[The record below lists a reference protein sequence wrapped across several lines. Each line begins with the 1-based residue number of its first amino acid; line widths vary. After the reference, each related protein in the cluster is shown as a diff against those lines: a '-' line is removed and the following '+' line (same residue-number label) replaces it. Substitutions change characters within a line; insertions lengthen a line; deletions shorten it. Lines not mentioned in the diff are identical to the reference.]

1 MAATR
6 LVIPDADT
14 FDEMVENGDY
24 RLAQAIV
31 EGILTQLPT
40 DADFIDAV
48 EIYVEEE
55 DNIYDLA
62 VDRDD
67 IIETLQENLVWYEK
81 NENYEGCAA
90 IVKAI
95 ETLGA

>member
-62 VDRDD
+62 V
-67 IIETLQENLVWYEK
+67 
-81 NENYEGCAA
+81 EGN
-90 IVKAI
+90 
-95 ETLGA
+95 